1 MKSHETLQKERDRLH
16 QEITDNLDFLQG
28 SISTKGP
35 TRPGFNLTSKINQVT
50 RTRHIR
56 KEHET
61 QVKQM
66 TARWRRLRILLGKLS
81 DTNWQLLH
89 QGFGL

>member
-1 MKSHETLQKERDRLH
+1 MKSYEALQKERARLH
-16 QEITDNLDFLQG
+16 QEIADNLDFLQG

-35 TRPGFNLTSKINQVT
+35 KRPGFNLTFKINQVT

-56 KEHET
+56 KDHEA

-89 QGFGL
+89 RGFGL